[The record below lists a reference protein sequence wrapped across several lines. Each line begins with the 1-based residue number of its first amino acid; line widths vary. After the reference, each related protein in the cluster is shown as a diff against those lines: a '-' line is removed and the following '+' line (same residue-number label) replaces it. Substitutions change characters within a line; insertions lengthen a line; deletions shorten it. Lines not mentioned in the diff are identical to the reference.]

1 VASPSSAEAERARLR
16 ITVHA
21 ADTLPKQRAGT
32 VPAVHSLVVRVWVPD
47 RPGSLAQV
55 AAAIGAAGCDVTAIE
70 ILERGGG
77 HAIDEIAVL
86 APHPSAAQARDALL
100 DGLRSLEGV
109 AVEDIRERAIDHV
122 DVSVRA
128 LDGALRVVRASE
140 REVLRTLCDEV
151 VGLLDG
157 EWAAAVAEDGTE
169 PLAACGNVPDLG
181 WLAAFVVGSRHLATP
196 ASGAAADGVDE
207 RRPDQR
213 AMDFTPSDV
222 AWAPLPTHRA
232 LVVAGRSGRPIH
244 ERERASVASLA
255 AIADAR
261 AGRR

>member
-1 VASPSSAEAERARLR
+1 M
-16 ITVHA
+16 HA
-21 ADTLPKQRAGT
+21 ADTQPKQRAGT

-86 APHPSAAQARDALL
+86 APHSSAAEARDALL
-100 DGLRSLEGV
+100 DGLRSLEGI
-109 AVEDIRERAIDHV
+109 AIEDIRERAIDHV
-122 DVSVRA
+122 DISVRA
-128 LDGALRVVRASE
+128 LDGAVRVVRASE
-140 REVLRTLCDEV
+140 HEVLRTLCDEV

-169 PLAACGNVPDLG
+169 PLAACGDVPDLG
-181 WLAAFVVGSRHLATP
+181 WLAAFVVGSRHLAP
-196 ASGAAADGVDE
+196 LASDHDGVDE
-207 RRPDQR
+207 GEPDQR
-213 AMDFTPSDV
+213 AMNLTPSDV
-222 AWAPLPTHRA
+222 AWARLPTHRA
-232 LVVAGRSGRPIH
+232 LVVAGRSDRPIH
-244 ERERASVASLA
+244 DRERASVASLA

-261 AGRR
+261 AGLR